1 MIQKILFTLILFCLI
16 SCSSSKTGEPGSPN
30 ELIEKKKSDSG
41 FSVDTPEGELLSEG
55 KRLYESGLYSVA
67 KDAFESLKEGYPNS
81 SSAEFA
87 AIKIADCLFETSEY
101 TQARQRYE
109 EFVREKPSS
118 SEAPYALFR
127 AGRAMEESFTG
138 IGRDPTPLKEAKA
151 LFERVIK
158 EYPISPYARESE
170 RKLEEDIQKLNEYE
184 NEVVE
189 FYYKADHD
197 KAAEARE
204 RSINTAPKKEA
215 SLVVPSVIRLKRKDE
230 SVEPSSD
237 LQPNE
242 QEKKEAITINRI
254 FCDSENKRFLF
265 YIDKDLRTP
274 LETVRSPGKVSLRA
288 DAPFAGFMSER
299 CFGVTAHLNTQGELI
314 LVGGSVVSMLLEN
327 PARILVQIK

>member
-127 AGRAMEESFTG
+127 AGRAMEE
-138 IGRDPTPLKEAKA
+138 
-151 LFERVIK
+151 
-158 EYPISPYARESE
+158 
-170 RKLEEDIQKLNEYE
+170 
-184 NEVVE
+184 
-189 FYYKADHD
+189 
-197 KAAEARE
+197 
-204 RSINTAPKKEA
+204 
-215 SLVVPSVIRLKRKDE
+215 
-230 SVEPSSD
+230 
-237 LQPNE
+237 
-242 QEKKEAITINRI
+242 
-254 FCDSENKRFLF
+254 
-265 YIDKDLRTP
+265 
-274 LETVRSPGKVSLRA
+274 VR
-288 DAPFAGFMSER
+288 
-299 CFGVTAHLNTQGELI
+299 
-314 LVGGSVVSMLLEN
+314 
-327 PARILVQIK
+327 